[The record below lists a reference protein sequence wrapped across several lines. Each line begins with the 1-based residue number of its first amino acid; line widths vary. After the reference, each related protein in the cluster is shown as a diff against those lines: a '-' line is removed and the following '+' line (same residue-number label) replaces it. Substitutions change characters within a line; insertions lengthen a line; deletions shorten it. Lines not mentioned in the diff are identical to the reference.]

1 LGRSGRCGAFLRN
14 GKFKYEKCN
23 EVPAAAETAGVHT
36 VERLVRAGSAHK
48 PIAPLAQSAAD
59 DVPGK
64 NADDV
69 PGKNKEGRL
78 QGGLLFHYFS

>member
-36 VERLVRAGSAHK
+36 VERPVRAGSAHK

-64 NADDV
+64 N
-69 PGKNKEGRL
+69 KEGRL